1 MKHVSTPLGFV
12 THSFAAK
19 TPLAASLCTLAL
31 LLAGSAGAAAQKP
44 SADVVEARM
53 HETDNA
59 SHAAAGPQLLFGA
72 LPVSTHSL
80 EARSLVEKALDEYEN
95 ELLEESIA
103 DSRKA
108 TEKDP
113 QFALPYAL
121 WAFAAQREQPATAQ
135 IAKATALAG
144 DAPAGEQLL
153 VRWMIATQ
161 SSDLLPAI
169 SLMND
174 LLRRFPDNKHVLYLA
189 GEWLYSQQ
197 DFDRSRKLFEKALQ
211 NDPKFP
217 PSLNMLGYAYI
228 ETGDPDP
235 DKAKAALQ
243 RYAALLPNHPNPHDS
258 LGEVSRYAG
267 DDEGSLAEYRKALQ
281 ISPTFFTSQLGIG
294 ETLTLMSKYDEAR
307 SEIDKAMPMASSSR
321 DRLHAEFQK
330 VLTRFWEGQPDQ
342 GRAEL
347 QALEAKARDA
357 GDSYSH
363 FDIGLG
369 RALLAATAND
379 ELTQLSMLESTFSN
393 PLSAMSEGDRH
404 RSQASILQEEVR
416 VLSSIGKVES
426 AQEEI
431 QELESLSRDSRDAFI
446 ENCYESARGFVFYAN
461 GEYASA
467 VDELASNPQNPLVAR
482 QIVQAYEKLGNTA
495 AAEVSR
501 NRLKFLRADTP
512 QWFLTA
518 QAATK

>member
-1 MKHVSTPLGFV
+1 MKHVTLSAAS
-12 THSFAAK
+12 HAFAEK
-19 TPLAASLCTLAL
+19 KLLATSLCTLAL
-31 LLAGSAGAAAQKP
+31 LLACGASRAAQKP
-44 SADVVEARM
+44 VVSVVEARM
-53 HETDNA
+53 HEGDSTDHSVSA
-59 SHAAAGPQLLFGA
+59 PQLLFGA

-80 EARSLVEKALDEYEN
+80 EARTLVEKALDEYEN
-95 ELLEESIA
+95 ELFEESVA

-113 QFALPYAL
+113 QFALAYAL
-121 WAFAAQREQPATAQ
+121 WAFVAQHEQPATAQ
-135 IAKATALAG
+135 LAKATALAAN
-144 DAPAGEQLL
+144 APAGEQLL
-153 VRWMIATQ
+153 VRWMTATQ

-174 LLRRFPDNKHVLYLA
+174 LLQRFPDNKHVLYLA

-197 DFDRSRKLFEKALQ
+197 DYDRSRKLFEKALQ

-267 DDEGSLAEYRKALQ
+267 DDAGSLLEYHKALE

-294 ETLTLMSKYDEAR
+294 ETLTLMGKYDEAR
-307 SEIDKAMPMASSSR
+307 AEIDKAMPMAPSSR
-321 DRLHAEFQK
+321 DRLHVEFQRG
-330 VLTRFWEGQPDQ
+330 LTRFWEGQPDQ

-347 QALEAKARDA
+347 RSLESKARESNDGYA
-357 GDSYSH
+357 Q

-369 RALLAATAND
+369 RALLAANTDD

-393 PLSAMSEGDRH
+393 PFSAMAEGDRH

-461 GEYASA
+461 REYASA
-467 VDELASNPQNPLVAR
+467 VDELASDPQNPLVAR

-501 NRLKFLRADTP
+501 NRLKYLRADTP

-518 QAATK
+518 QSAQK